1 MIYEESPH
9 IWKLNNILLNNSSVK
24 EEIPLDKL
32 KKIFEAIENEII
44 PYQNLQ
50 RTGETLTE
58 GKFIALNAYIKREER
73 STGSELSF
81 LH

>member
-1 MIYEESPH
+1 MISDLGDSSRNQNKKITTFQN

-44 PYQNLQ
+44 PYQNL
-50 RTGETLTE
+50 
-58 GKFIALNAYIKREER
+58 
-73 STGSELSF
+73 
-81 LH
+81 